1 MKKRISQRDIA
12 KILGINVSTVS
23 RALKGLKGV
32 SPSLQRQILDLA
44 NEQGYRPNPFAMSLR
59 YDTTHTIGIVVPD
72 VSLSYYAHILKTIV
86 SEALPE
92 PPDAIVAAHGVLAIS
107 AFHAILSRGLRIP
120 EDVAFIGFMSDWVSE
135 ISHPRVTFVKQN
147 LKEIAKKAFKL
158 LYEQMNGEEN
168 VCQIVANA
176 HLELRDSTK
185 N

>member
-59 YDTTHTIGIVVPD
+59 YDTTHTLGIVVPD
-72 VSLSYYAHILKTIV
+72 VSFSYYAHILKTIV

-135 ISHPRVTFVKQN
+135 ISHPRVTFVKQD

>member
-72 VSLSYYAHILKTIV
+72 VSFSV
-86 SEALPE
+86 
-92 PPDAIVAAHGVLAIS
+92 
-107 AFHAILSRGLRIP
+107 
-120 EDVAFIGFMSDWVSE
+120 
-135 ISHPRVTFVKQN
+135 
-147 LKEIAKKAFKL
+147 
-158 LYEQMNGEEN
+158 
-168 VCQIVANA
+168 
-176 HLELRDSTK
+176 
-185 N
+185 

>member
-72 VSLSYYAHILKTIV
+72 VSFSYYAHILKTIE
-86 SEALPE
+86 SEARKLGYMCIITDSDDSLSGE
-92 PPDAIVAAHGVLAIS
+92 MACLEHLENLHVEGVIMC
-107 AFHAILSRGLRIP
+107 LSQ
-120 EDVAFIGFMSDWVSE
+120 E
-135 ISHPRVTFVKQN
+135 TN
-147 LKEIAKKAFKL
+147 T
-158 LYEQMNGEEN
+158 Y
-168 VCQIVANA
+168 A
-176 HLELRDSTK
+176 HLERMKKNKIPLVLFDRTADVNFSSVVLIMRNWLARLRST
-185 N
+185 